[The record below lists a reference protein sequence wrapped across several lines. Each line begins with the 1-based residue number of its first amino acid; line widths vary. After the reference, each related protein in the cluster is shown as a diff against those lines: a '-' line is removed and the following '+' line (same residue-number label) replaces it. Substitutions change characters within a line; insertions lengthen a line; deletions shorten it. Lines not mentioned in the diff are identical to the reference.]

1 MDLVLLLAA
10 SGIAGFL
17 VGSHRQ
23 RRAARRIYLT
33 ELDIDVLPDLVVAH
47 LHRAKILGRGQR
59 LARLCGGKVKRALN
73 ALTVD
78 DPDFVEK
85 VEGIAKIVRR
95 KLKLIQAAHLA
106 PGEAHSDLVVS
117 RKANPGA

>member
-1 MDLVLLLAA
+1 MDVVLLVVA

-17 VGSHRQ
+17 VGSYRQ
-23 RRAARRIYLT
+23 RRAARRTYLT
-33 ELDIDVLPDLVVAH
+33 ELDVDVLPDLVVAQ
-47 LHRAKILGRGQR
+47 LHRAKILSRGQR
-59 LARLCGGKVKRALN
+59 LGRLCGGRVKKVLN
-73 ALTVD
+73 TLTVD

-85 VEGIAKIVRR
+85 VEGIAKTVRR
-95 KLKLIQAAHLA
+95 KLKLTQAAHLA